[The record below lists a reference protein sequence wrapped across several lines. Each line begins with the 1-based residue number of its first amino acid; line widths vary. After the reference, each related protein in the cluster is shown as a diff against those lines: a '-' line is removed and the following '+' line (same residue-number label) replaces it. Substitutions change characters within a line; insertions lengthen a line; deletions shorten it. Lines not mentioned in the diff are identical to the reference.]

1 MRKINKG
8 SRIGSIG
15 GINKSLIHCMVNE
28 EDAGTLKRRNGY
40 WSKVKN
46 AWFSKRFFDAQD
58 EQELHEEQLEEESEL
73 LSWELL

>member
-1 MRKINKG
+1 
-8 SRIGSIG
+8 
-15 GINKSLIHCMVNE
+15 MVNE